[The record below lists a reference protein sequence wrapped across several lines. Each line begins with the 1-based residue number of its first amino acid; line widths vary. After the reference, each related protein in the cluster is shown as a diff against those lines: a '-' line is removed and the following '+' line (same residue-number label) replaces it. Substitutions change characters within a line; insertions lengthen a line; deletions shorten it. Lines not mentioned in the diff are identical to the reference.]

1 MSDLPEIA
9 QYQFCYRTEHSLLLF
24 REDPTLASVDEVRR
38 VLDIVTDALIQQRL
52 SEHFLQNE

>member
-38 VLDIVTDALIQQRL
+38 VLDIVTDTLIIEQLKDQV
-52 SEHFLQNE
+52 EK